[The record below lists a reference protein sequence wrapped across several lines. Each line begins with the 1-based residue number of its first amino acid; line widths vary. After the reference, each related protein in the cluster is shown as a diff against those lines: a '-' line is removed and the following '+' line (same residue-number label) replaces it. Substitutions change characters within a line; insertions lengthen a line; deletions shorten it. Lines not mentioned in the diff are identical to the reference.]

1 MKKERRNQIVKS
13 MVNSCYTDDEIAQ
26 ELGMTKGHIQK
37 IKRELGLTV
46 QRRRPKDD
54 AETMVKMFEQGLSRS
69 EIADKL
75 GWSIGTVTNILRE
88 YGFGKPV
95 SGEEVEQLVIPVRR
109 PRKHERLVIN
119 GVCYKCIEDDIGN
132 MEGDSI
138 WST

>member
-1 MKKERRNQIVKS
+1 MGKS
-13 MVNSCYTDDEIAQ
+13 NLCEDKTAKRMNHVTRMLYGS
-26 ELGMTKGHIQK
+26 LSQK
-37 IKRELGLTV
+37 YSNK
-46 QRRRPKDD
+46 
-54 AETMVKMFEQGLSRS
+54 

-88 YGFGKPV
+88 KGFGKPV
-95 SGEEVEQLVIPVRR
+95 SGEEVESLVIPVRR